1 MLTTNNKNQIK
12 KETASVKHYTQTKK
26 DKKYITKRI
35 NLDSKSKF
43 ADNERVIVIAEN
55 DFNSYYETT
64 VNLDDFRTDPADANA
79 NADLEDLQ
87 SKYNDLRNDYEE
99 KLKEIAKLEREKAEI
114 KDNHFEELQDQQ
126 TKYDLLKTK
135 YAESLSALDKAN
147 AINTANYETYIT
159 VLDNISLQSKIAIK
173 SAISDAVKQTTNY
186 NNAEIS
192 KLNFF
197 RRLRKFTLTAPVIED
212 DKEIFAPAFAEIEK
226 AIDFFKFDKLE

>member
-1 MLTTNNKNQIK
+1 MVTTNNKNQIK
-12 KETASVKHYTQTKK
+12 KEAASVKFYYQNKK
-26 DKKYITKRI
+26 GKQYITKRI
-35 NLDSKSKF
+35 NLNAKSLF
-43 ADNERVIVIAEN
+43 AENEKVIVINEDDFRNNYEN
-55 DFNSYYETT
+55 S
-64 VNLDDFRTDPADANA
+64 VSLDDFMTNPANEDAIA
-79 NADLEDLQ
+79 GLEDLQ
-87 SKYNDLRNDYEE
+87 SKYNDLRNDYED
-99 KLKEIAKLEREKAEI
+99 KLKEIANLEREKAEI

-135 YAESLSALDKAN
+135 YAESQAELDKAI

-159 VLDNISLQSKIAIK
+159 VLDNISLQSKLAIQ

-212 DKEIFAPAFAEIEK
+212 DKEILLPAFSEIEK
-226 AIDFFKFDKLE
+226 AINFFKFDKLE